1 MVYLRY
7 IEISKKPLLKESLQ
21 NFPFIVQSKLT
32 QKNCSIKIYLMVS
45 ILSEC
50 LDFQVG
56 YKITNQYHFYPIL
69 WDLLYDDSVYTAYI
83 QGYYS
88 I

>member
-1 MVYLRY
+1 M
-7 IEISKKPLLKESLQ
+7 
-21 NFPFIVQSKLT
+21 QSKFT
-32 QKNCSIKIYLMVS
+32 QKISNMKIYLTVC

-69 WDLLYDDSVYTAYI
+69 WDLLYDDRVYTAYI
-83 QGYYS
+83 QGYHS

>member
-1 MVYLRY
+1 M
-7 IEISKKPLLKESLQ
+7 
-21 NFPFIVQSKLT
+21 
-32 QKNCSIKIYLMVS
+32 KIYLTAC

-56 YKITNQYHFYPIL
+56 YKITNQYYFYPIL
-69 WDLLYDDSVYTAYI
+69 RDLLYDDCVHTAYI
-83 QGYYS
+83 QGYHS

>member
-1 MVYLRY
+1 M
-7 IEISKKPLLKESLQ
+7 
-21 NFPFIVQSKLT
+21 
-32 QKNCSIKIYLMVS
+32 KIYLMIS

-56 YKITNQYHFYPIL
+56 YKITNQYHSYPIL
-69 WDLLYDDSVYTAYI
+69 WDLLYDDHVYMAYI
-83 QGYYS
+83 QGHYS